1 MLDPLRE
8 AVRRV
13 APEAIALRHE
23 LHRHPEIRFEEAW
36 TSARIAR
43 WLDESGVEYTRGHAG
58 GTGIVARIPGAG
70 SREILLRADI
80 DALEIQEETGL
91 SYASEIP
98 GRMHA
103 CGHDGHTAILCG
115 VTRALKS
122 IQKQLPCSVRCVFQ
136 PAEEEAAGGRLV
148 VDEGLL
154 DGVEAAFAL
163 HGWPS
168 IPVGRLA
175 VGPGTV
181 MASADAFQFEIT
193 GKAGHAAD
201 PVRTIDPVVVGA
213 HLVTALQTVVS
224 RCSNPWDAVV
234 LSVTRIESG
243 HTGNIIPGRAIV
255 AGTLRALNTA
265 SRKRALEAAERIGAG
280 IAAAWDASIRFSLG
294 EVRYPATIN
303 DPDMA
308 RYALNLAGAVFGED
322 KVEIPAHPYMT
333 AEDFGYYLERTPGAF
348 AFLGTGNT
356 TGDGPGLHT
365 PFYDFGDASV
375 EHGMLYLAGL
385 AMNFGATQGDRM

>member
-1 MLDPLRE
+1 MRDSLRE

-13 APEAIALRHE
+13 VPEAIALRHE

-36 TSARIAR
+36 TSDRIAR
-43 WLDESGVEYTRGHAG
+43 WLDQSGVEYTRGHAG
-58 GTGIVARIPGAG
+58 GTGIVARIPGQG

-91 SYASEIP
+91 PYASEIP

-103 CGHDGHTAILCG
+103 CGHDGHAAILCG
-115 VTRALKS
+115 VARVLNS
-122 IQKQLPCSVRCVFQ
+122 LRDQLPCGVRCVFQ
-136 PAEEEAAGGRLV
+136 PAEEEAAGGRLIV
-148 VDEGLL
+148 EEGLL

-168 IPVGRLA
+168 LPAGQLS

-181 MASADAFQFEIT
+181 MASADAFCFEIR

-201 PVRTIDPVVVGA
+201 PANTIDPVVVGA

-224 RCSNPWDAVV
+224 RCCNPWEAVV

-243 HTGNIIPGRAIV
+243 HTGNIIPGHAVV
-255 AGTLRALNTA
+255 AGTLRALNAA
-265 SRKRALEAAERIGAG
+265 SRARALEAAERIGAG
-280 IAAAWDASIRFSLG
+280 IAAAWDANIRFSLD

-303 DPDMA
+303 DPGMA
-308 RYALNLAGAVFGED
+308 RYALNVASSMFGED

-333 AEDFGYYLERTPGAF
+333 AEDFGYYLEKTPGAF
-348 AFLGTGNT
+348 AFLGTGNAA
-356 TGDGPGLHT
+356 GDGPGLHT
-365 PFYDFGDASV
+365 PLYDFGDASV

-385 AMNFGATQGDRM
+385 AINFGATQGDST

>member
-1 MLDPLRE
+1 MRESLRE

-23 LHRHPEIRFEEAW
+23 LHRHPEIRFEEEW
-36 TSARIAR
+36 TSGRIAR

-58 GTGIVARIPGAG
+58 GTGIVARIAG
-70 SREILLRADI
+70 GSGREILLRADI

-91 SYASEIP
+91 PYASELP

-103 CGHDGHTAILCG
+103 CGHDGHAAILCG
-115 VTRALKS
+115 VARVLNAMRD
-122 IQKQLPCSVRCVFQ
+122 QLPCGVRCVFQ
-136 PAEEEAAGGRLV
+136 PAEEEAAGGRLIV
-148 VDEGLL
+148 EEGLL

-168 IPVGRLA
+168 IPAGHLS

-181 MASADAFQFEIT
+181 MASADAFYFEIR
-193 GKAGHAAD
+193 GKTGHAAD
-201 PVRTIDPVVVGA
+201 PANTIDPVVVGA

-243 HTGNIIPGRAIV
+243 HTGNIIPGRAVV
-255 AGTLRALNTA
+255 AGTLRALNAA
-265 SRKRALEAAERIGAG
+265 SRARAIEAAERIGVG
-280 IAAAWDASIRFSLG
+280 IAAAWSADIQFRLG

-303 DPDMA
+303 DPAMA
-308 RYALNLAGAVFGED
+308 HYALSVAGALLGNDRVD
-322 KVEIPAHPYMT
+322 IPAHAYMT

-348 AFLGTGNT
+348 AFLGTGNA
-356 TGDGPGLHT
+356 TGSGPGLHT
-365 PFYDFGDASV
+365 PLYDFNDASV
-375 EHGMLYLAGL
+375 ELGMLYLAGL
-385 AMNFGATQGDRM
+385 ATHYGAMPGDCA